1 MALWDQRNFVGAG
14 GMAAATSFLLFP
26 KYEDLLEPMPQDWQ
40 GVIIERLPSVFHHAL
55 LNRRS

>member
-1 MALWDQRNFVGAG
+1 
-14 GMAAATSFLLFP
+14 MAAATSFLLSP